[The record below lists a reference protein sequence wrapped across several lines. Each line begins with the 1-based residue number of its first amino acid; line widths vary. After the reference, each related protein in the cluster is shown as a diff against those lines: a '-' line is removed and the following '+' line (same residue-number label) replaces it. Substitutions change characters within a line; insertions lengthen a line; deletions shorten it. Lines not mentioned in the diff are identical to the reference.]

1 MKILTGF
8 HPIEEK
14 LRVFQ
19 KKDNSGIENVKIFY
33 ANPGPRVKKI
43 LALAKTLNIK
53 TEEVSSVFLSKKV
66 ENLPAE
72 YRDHR
77 GLIMEYQET
86 QEIPEVSLDTF
97 LSSSGKK
104 SKVLLLDGITDPH
117 NIGAIIRSSDQFGID
132 LIVYP
137 NHGSGQNSQIIS
149 KTSAGSS
156 NWVPYAVVSNLK
168 TAVEKLKA
176 NGFWIYGADAEGD
189 SIQKTVFPDKTAIIM
204 GSEGKGL
211 SRIVREACDNII
223 SIPTCG
229 KIDSLNVSVAAGII
243 LYSVFISEKQ
253 NPKTE

>member
-1 MKILTGF
+1 MQILTGF

-14 LRVFQ
+14 LKAFQ
-19 KKDNSGIENVKIFY
+19 KNDNSGIEDIKLFY

-43 LALAKTLNIK
+43 LALAKTLNVT
-53 TEEVSSVFLSKKV
+53 TEAVSSGFLSKKV
-66 ENLPAE
+66 ENLPVE

-77 GLIMEYQET
+77 GLIMEYRET
-86 QEIPEVSLDTF
+86 RESPEVSLDTF
-97 LSSSGKK
+97 LNSLGTK
-104 SKVLLLDGITDPH
+104 SRVLLLDGITDPH
-117 NIGAIIRSSDQFGID
+117 NIGAIIRSCDQFGVD
-132 LIVYP
+132 LIIYP

-156 NWVPYAVVSNLK
+156 NWVPYSVVSNLK
-168 TAVEKLKA
+168 SAVEKLKA
-176 NGFWIYGADAEGD
+176 GGFWIYGADAEGK

-243 LYSVFISEKQ
+243 LYSVFISE
-253 NPKTE
+253 NIN